1 MGTSA
6 GAAQNDGRAATDRGD
21 GDADLEFAGDENE
34 RRIAASGASVSA
46 WRMTK
51 HEGRTNA
58 QMTEQPSSTETLSV
72 GQTGI
77 LPVSF
82 VSLTT
87 RKAASNEAQMTN
99 DEGSSND
106 RMSKW
111 PPQSSTCDS
120 DFVIP
125 SSLDIRHSSL
135 SQSLIATSSQLAELL
150 PLIERNAR
158 VAVDTEADSLHCYR
172 EKLCLLQVSLPE
184 GDFLVDPLAGSD
196 LAPLADTLARKEI
209 VLHGADYDLRLLR
222 RALNFQPARL
232 FDTVIAARLLGVRE
246 FSYAA
251 LVGKYFGIEL
261 AKGSQKANWA
271 LRPLSP
277 KMEVYARND
286 THYLLPLAEK
296 LEMQLIECGRFGWFQ
311 QSCERAIV
319 SAAIDRERDTEEA
332 WRVRGSGL
340 IRGREAAILRA
351 LWHWRDRDFQAT
363 INTALALKE
372 EDWPE
377 TRKRHA
383 DRPTREMERAA
394 EAMRK
399 RRDQAAGELKI
410 EPSFIAPRA
419 TIDAIAADRARAEQL
434 LVPWQRS
441 LLGL

>member
-1 MGTSA
+1 
-6 GAAQNDGRAATDRGD
+6 
-21 GDADLEFAGDENE
+21 
-34 RRIAASGASVSA
+34 
-46 WRMTK
+46 MTK
-51 HEGRTNA
+51 HNKEND
-58 QMTEQPSSTETLSV
+58 
-72 GQTGI
+72 
-77 LPVSF
+77 
-82 VSLTT
+82 
-87 RKAASNEAQMTN
+87 EARMMN

-106 RMSKW
+106 RVSNAALQASMR
-111 PPQSSTCDS
+111 DS
-120 DFVIP
+120 DVVIP
-125 SSLDIRHSSL
+125 SSLNASPARTIRHLSL
-135 SQSLIATSSQLAELL
+135 SDGLIANGSQLAELV

-172 EKLCLLQVSLPE
+172 EKLCLLQVSLRE
-184 GDFLVDPLAGSD
+184 GDFLVDPLVEND

-222 RALNFQPARL
+222 RALNFQSATL
-232 FDTVIAARLLGVRE
+232 FDTVIAARLLGVRK

-251 LVGKYFGIEL
+251 LVEKYFGIQL

-277 KMEVYARND
+277 KMEEYARND

-296 LEMQLIECGRFGWFQ
+296 LEAQLIERDRLGWFQ

-332 WRVRGSGL
+332 WRIRGSGL

-351 LWHWRDRDFQAT
+351 LWHWRDREAERFDRPSFHVLRNDQLIETARAASRGEMPQFRHFSERRARDFQAT
-363 INTALALKE
+363 IDSALALKE

-377 TRKRHA
+377 TRRRRGE
-383 DRPTREMERAA
+383 RPTREMERAA
-394 EAMRK
+394 EGMRK
-399 RRDQAAGELKI
+399 QRDQAASELKI

-434 LVPWQRS
+434 LVPWQRQ
-441 LLGL
+441 LIGL

>member
-1 MGTSA
+1 MS
-6 GAAQNDGRAATDRGD
+6 
-21 GDADLEFAGDENE
+21 
-34 RRIAASGASVSA
+34 
-46 WRMTK
+46 
-51 HEGRTNA
+51 
-58 QMTEQPSSTETLSV
+58 
-72 GQTGI
+72 
-77 LPVSF
+77 
-82 VSLTT
+82 
-87 RKAASNEAQMTN
+87 KAALQ
-99 DEGSSND
+99 GST
-106 RMSKW
+106 R
-111 PPQSSTCDS
+111 DS

-125 SSLDIRHSSL
+125 SSFVIRASSFAGG
-135 SQSLIATSSQLAELL
+135 LISSAEELTKLL
-150 PLIERNAR
+150 PLIEQNAR

-184 GDFLVDPLAGSD
+184 GDFLVDPLVEND
-196 LAPLADTLARKEI
+196 LAPLAGTLSRKEI

-232 FDTVIAARLLGVRE
+232 FDTVIAARLIGVRE

-251 LVGKYFGIEL
+251 LVEKYFGIQL

-277 KMEVYARND
+277 RMEEYGRND

-296 LEMQLIECGRFGWFQ
+296 LENQLIERDRLGWFQ

-319 SAAIDRERDTEEA
+319 SAAIDRERDMEEA
-332 WRVRGSGL
+332 WRIRGSGL

-351 LWHWRDRDFQAT
+351 LWHWRDREAERFDRPPFHILRNDQLIETAHAASRGEMPQFRHFSERRARDFEAT
-363 INTALALKE
+363 INSALALKE

-377 TRKRHA
+377 TRKRRGE
-383 DRPTREMERAA
+383 RPTREMERAA

-399 RRDQAAGELKI
+399 RRDQTASELKI

-419 TIDAIAADRARAEQL
+419 TIDAIAADGARAEQL
-434 LVPWQRS
+434 LVPWQRG

>member
-1 MGTSA
+1 
-6 GAAQNDGRAATDRGD
+6 
-21 GDADLEFAGDENE
+21 
-34 RRIAASGASVSA
+34 
-46 WRMTK
+46 MTK
-51 HEGRTNA
+51 DEGRTH
-58 QMTEQPSSTETLSV
+58 
-72 GQTGI
+72 
-77 LPVSF
+77 
-82 VSLTT
+82 
-87 RKAASNEAQMTN
+87 
-99 DEGSSND
+99 D
-106 RMSKW
+106 RMSNRAVR
-111 PPQSSTCDS
+111 SSKLNS

-135 SQSLIATSSQLAELL
+135 SESLIATSSQLAELL
-150 PLIERNAR
+150 PLIERNDR

-172 EKLCLLQVSLPE
+172 EKLCLLQVSLAE
-184 GDFLVDPLAGSD
+184 GDFLV
-196 LAPLADTLARKEI
+196 APLADTLARKEI

-232 FDTVIAARLLGVRE
+232 FDTVIAARLLGIRE

-277 KMEVYARND
+277 KMEEYARND

-296 LEMQLIECGRFGWFQ
+296 LETQLIERDRFGWFQ

-332 WRVRGSGL
+332 WRIRGSGL

-351 LWHWRDRDFQAT
+351 LWHWRDREAERFDRPSFHVLRNDQLIETARAVSKGETPQFRHFSERRARDFQAT
-363 INTALALKE
+363 INAALALKE

-434 LVPWQRS
+434 LVPWQRQ
-441 LLGL
+441 LIGL